1 LFFFFSSRLA
11 LGVVLVPWARD
22 SVKKTV
28 FTVRNYLTSYRQKKT
43 IQIWMAF
50 HNSEELAA
58 LTNRFK

>member
-1 LFFFFSSRLA
+1 
-11 LGVVLVPWARD
+11 
-22 SVKKTV
+22 
-28 FTVRNYLTSYRQKKT
+28 T

>member
-1 LFFFFSSRLA
+1 
-11 LGVVLVPWARD
+11 
-22 SVKKTV
+22 
-28 FTVRNYLTSYRQKKT
+28 

>member
-1 LFFFFSSRLA
+1 
-11 LGVVLVPWARD
+11 
-22 SVKKTV
+22 
-28 FTVRNYLTSYRQKKT
+28 QKKT

>member
-1 LFFFFSSRLA
+1 
-11 LGVVLVPWARD
+11 
-22 SVKKTV
+22 
-28 FTVRNYLTSYRQKKT
+28 KT